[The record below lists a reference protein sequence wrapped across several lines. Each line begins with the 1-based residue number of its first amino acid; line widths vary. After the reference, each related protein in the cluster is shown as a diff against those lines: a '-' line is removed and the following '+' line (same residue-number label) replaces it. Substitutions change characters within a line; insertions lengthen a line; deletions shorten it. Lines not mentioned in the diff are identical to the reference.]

1 MANILKLEKQVAAI
15 SMLAEGSSV
24 RSTERVTGIHR
35 DTIIRLMQ
43 RVGESCAD
51 FSDKTLRDLNCKR
64 IEVDEIWGFVGKKNK
79 NIDAGDNPSE
89 VGDQYTFVALDA
101 ESKLIPSY
109 LVGKRTAET
118 TVAFIDDLASRL
130 HNRIQLSSDGF
141 SPYVNAIKDQFG
153 HKVDYAQIVKEYSQD
168 PADQGRYSPPRV
180 RKVLKDDI
188 IGFPNMD
195 LVSTSFVEC
204 SNLNIRMHC
213 RRLTRL
219 TNAFSKRLDNFKR
232 AMDLYFCYYN
242 FVLFHRT
249 IRMTPAM
256 QAGVV
261 SSPMT
266 VKDLVEMAQ

>member
-1 MANILKLEKQVAAI
+1 
-15 SMLAEGSSV
+15 
-24 RSTERVTGIHR
+24 
-35 DTIIRLMQ
+35 
-43 RVGESCAD
+43 
-51 FSDKTLRDLNCKR
+51 
-64 IEVDEIWGFVGKKNK
+64 
-79 NIDAGDNPSE
+79 
-89 VGDQYTFVALDA
+89 
-101 ESKLIPSY
+101 
-109 LVGKRTAET
+109 
-118 TVAFIDDLASRL
+118 
-130 HNRIQLSSDGF
+130 
-141 SPYVNAIKDQFG
+141 
-153 HKVDYAQIVKEYSQD
+153 
-168 PADQGRYSPPRV
+168 
-180 RKVLKDDI
+180 
-188 IGFPNMD
+188 MD

-266 VKDLVEMAQ
+266 VKDFVEMAR

>member
-35 DTIIRLMQ
+35 DTIIRLML
-43 RVGESCAD
+43 RVGETCAT
-51 FSDKTLRDLNCKR
+51 FSDKTLRDLNCNR
-64 IEVDEIWGFVGKKNK
+64 IEVDEIWGFVAKKNK
-79 NIDAGDNPSE
+79 NIEQSDNARE

-101 ESKLIPSY
+101 ESKLIPCY
-109 LVGKRTAET
+109 RVGKRTAET
-118 TVAFIDDLASRL
+118 TARFIDDLASRL
-130 HNRIQLSSDGF
+130 NKRIQLSSDGF
-141 SPYVNAIKDQFG
+141 PPYVNAIKGTFG
-153 HKVDYAQIVKEYSQD
+153 HQVDYATIVKEYSQD

-188 IGFPNMD
+188 IGFPDMD
-195 LVSTSFVEC
+195 LCSTSFVEC
-204 SNLNIRMHC
+204 SNLTIRMHC

-219 TNAFSKRLDNFKR
+219 TNAFSKRLENFKR

-242 FVLFHRT
+242 FVRFHKT
-249 IRMTPAM
+249 IRATPAM
-256 QAGVV
+256 EAGVV